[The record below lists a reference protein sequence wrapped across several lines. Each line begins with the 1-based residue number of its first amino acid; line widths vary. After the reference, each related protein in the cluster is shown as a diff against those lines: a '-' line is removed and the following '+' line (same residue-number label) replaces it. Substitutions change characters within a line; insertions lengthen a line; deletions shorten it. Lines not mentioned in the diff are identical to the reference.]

1 MKFHPTR
8 CILLT
13 LATFL
18 VLLTIETGHA
28 DEVTKDS
35 SPFKRLK
42 FRAIGPAAGGRVCRV
57 AGVPGEPLICYA
69 ATAASGLWKST
80 DGGIHWKP
88 IADDQSTSTFGSLAI
103 APSDANVIY
112 AGSGEANIRGNIE
125 VGNGIYKSI
134 DGGKTWKH
142 VWKQEG
148 QIGTMIVHPMNPDIA
163 FAAVLGH
170 AFGANPD
177 RGIYRTRDGGKNWQ
191 RVLFKYADTGASD
204 VAFDLSNPRTVFAG
218 LWQTRRRPWELISG
232 GAGSGL
238 YVSRDGGDTWTQLV
252 PPPED
257 SPDDKKDA
265 PKGHKY
271 AKGLPEGIWGKIGV
285 GVAPSDGRRVYAL
298 IEADKGGLFRSD
310 DGGDTWKLVND
321 WRAIRQRAFYYTTFT
336 IDPRN
341 PDIVWCPQVPLLKSI
356 DGGKTFERVKGPHHG
371 DHHDI
376 WIDPRDP
383 RRILNGNDGGVDIS
397 TNGGETW
404 FAPPLP
410 WGQFYHI
417 SVDNRLP
424 YHVAGTMQDIGTGSG
439 PSNSLSKAGIAPSDW
454 HPVGGG
460 ETGFTASDPT
470 DPNIV
475 YAGEYGGYI
484 SRYDHRTR
492 QARNV
497 GIYPFNPSG
506 HDPANL
512 KYRFQW
518 TAPILISP
526 HDHRVVYHAA
536 NVLFKTS
543 DAGRH
548 WTPISGDLTRNDKSK
563 QKWSGGPITGDNT
576 GVEVYGTIYA
586 IAESPKER
594 GVLWTGS
601 DDGLVYVSR
610 DGGKSWNN
618 ASPRGSEKQWPEWG
632 TVRCI
637 EASPFDA
644 ATAYVVV
651 DAHKLDDRRPYLFQT
666 KDFGKTWRP
675 LVPRLRLGTPDLRG
689 SASHSF
695 EDGLR
700 GGASRALRSQA
711 EPGNEVAE
719 GYLHV
724 LREDP
729 QRKGLLYLGGERG
742 LRVSWDDGETWT
754 PLRLNLP
761 TVAITDLIVK
771 HNDLVLGTNG
781 RSIWILDDVTPLR
794 QWKPAIADRD
804 TFLFPAA
811 PAVRYRYYSPLGE
824 KKPLGAG
831 QNPPSGAVLHYSL
844 KNKPKDDITLEIL
857 DGKDQRVIRLTS
869 KKEPEEKPDPGDY
882 SDKKY
887 QKPRLPREPGLH
899 RLVWDLRY
907 EGAETIAG
915 AKVDSG
921 EPKVGPLVNPGTYT
935 VKLTV
940 AGQTRTTKLQVLPDP
955 RTISPAA
962 WARTASKLVGS
973 DQPLTPEAILQH
985 VEWPA
990 QAVELKEQIELT
1002 LKIRDDI
1009 TSLARTVDQIRK
1021 VKGQLVARNEL
1032 LKNEDAAK
1040 SLVHASRDLL
1050 ARLDALEEKL
1060 HNPKAK
1066 IPYDILAQ
1074 KGGARLYSQMVWL
1087 YEMMKDSDGAPTQG
1101 IRELFDEQSELLRKY
1116 QEEWRALMKKELAA
1130 LNEQAKKLD
1139 VPAVL
1144 VPAFT
1149 NNAR

>member
-1 MKFHPTR
+1 MNVHRTPRIFFH
-8 CILLT
+8 LW
-13 LATFL
+13 
-18 VLLTIETGHA
+18 LTILAGMMYVAAAHGEEAKH
-28 DEVTKDS
+28 DP

-42 FRAIGPAAGGRVCRV
+42 FRSIGPAAGGRVCRV
-57 AGVPGEPLICYA
+57 AGVPGDPLTCYA
-69 ATAASGLWKST
+69 ATAASGLWKSS
-80 DGGIHWKP
+80 DGGVHWKP
-88 IADDQSTSTFGSLAI
+88 IADDLSTSTFGSLAI
-103 APSDANVIY
+103 APSDPNVIY

-134 DGGKTWKH
+134 DAGKTWKH

-148 QIGTMIVHPMNPDIA
+148 QIGTMIVHPTNPDIT

-170 AFGANPD
+170 AFGPNPE
-177 RGIYRTRDGGKNWQ
+177 RGVYRTVDGGKTWR
-191 RVLFKYADTGASD
+191 RVLSKDSDTGASD
-204 VAFDLSNPRTVFAG
+204 VCFDPSNPKTLFAG
-218 LWQTRRRPWELISG
+218 LWQARRRPWELISG
-232 GAGSGL
+232 GPGSGV
-238 YVSRDGGDTWTQLV
+238 YVSRDGGENWTQLV
-252 PPPED
+252 PMPDEK
-257 SPDDKKDA
+257 SPDFGKGA
-265 PKGHKY
+265 PKGKKY
-271 AKGLPEGIWGKIGV
+271 AKGLPAGIWGRIGV
-285 GVAPSDGRRVYAL
+285 AVAPSEGRRVYAL

-321 WRAIRQRAFYYTTFT
+321 WRAIRQRAFYYTTLT

-341 PDIVWCPQVPLLKSI
+341 PDVVWCPQVPLLKSI
-356 DGGKTFERVKGPHHG
+356 DGGKTFERIKGPHHG

-376 WIDPRDP
+376 WIDPKDP

-439 PSNSLSKAGIAPSDW
+439 PSNSLSRAGIHPSDW

-470 DPNIV
+470 NPDIV

-492 QARNV
+492 QARNIGV
-497 GIYPFNPSG
+497 YPFNPSG
-506 HDPANL
+506 HAASNL

-548 WTPISGDLTRNDKSK
+548 WAPISPDLTRNDRSK
-563 QKWSGGPITGDNT
+563 QEWSGGPITGDNT
-576 GVEVYGTIYA
+576 GVEVYDTIYA

-594 GVLWTGS
+594 GVLWAGS
-601 DDGLVYVSR
+601 DDGLVHVSR
-610 DGGKSWNN
+610 DGGGKWDNVTAN
-618 ASPRGSEKQWPEWG
+618 IKELPKWG

-644 ATAYVVV
+644 GTSYVVV

-666 KDFGKTWRP
+666 KDFGQTWR
-675 LVPRLRLGTPDLRG
+675 RLEIRG
-689 SASHSF
+689 PQ
-695 EDGLR
+695 
-700 GGASRALRSQA
+700 SQTGSG
-711 EPGNEVAE
+711 ESDFGFRISDFTE

-729 QRKGLLYLGGERG
+729 ERQGQLYLGGEHG
-742 LRVSWDDGETWT
+742 LLVSWDDGGTWT

-761 TVAITDLIVK
+761 TVAVTDLIVK
-771 HNDLVLGTNG
+771 HNDLVVGTNG
-781 RSIWILDDVTPLR
+781 RSIWILDDLTPLR
-794 QWKPAIADRD
+794 KWKPAIKDRE
-804 TFLFPAA
+804 TYLFPAA
-811 PAVRYRYYSPLGE
+811 PAVRYRYHTPLGE
-824 KKPLGAG
+824 RRPLGAG
-831 QNPPSGAVLHYSL
+831 TNPPPGAIVHFYL
-844 KNKPKDDITLEIL
+844 KNKPKGEITLEIL
-857 DGKDQRVIRLTS
+857 DDKDRRVTLLSS

-882 SDKKY
+882 SEERYKKTV
-887 QKPRLPREPGLH
+887 LPIEPGLH
-899 RLVWDLRY
+899 RIVWDLRY
-907 EGAETIAG
+907 EGAEAIKG
-915 AKVDSG
+915 AKADNG
-921 EPKVGPLVNPGTYT
+921 NPKEGPLVNPGVFTL
-935 VKLTV
+935 KLTIGAV
-940 AGQTRTTKLQVLPDP
+940 TQTAKLQVLPDP
-955 RTISPAA
+955 RTISPGV
-962 WARTASKLVGS
+962 WARTAARLAGTDAS
-973 DQPLTPEAILQH
+973 LTAEAILSR

-990 QAVELKEQIELT
+990 QAEELKEQIELT

-1009 TSLARTVDQIRK
+1009 TTLSRIVEQIRRIR
-1021 VKGQLVARNEL
+1021 GQIVARNDL
-1032 LKNEDAAK
+1032 LRDDARAK
-1040 SLVHASRDLL
+1040 SLVKASRDLL
-1050 ARLDALEEKL
+1050 PRLDALEEKL

-1074 KGGARLYSQMVWL
+1074 KGGAKLYSQLVWL
-1087 YEMMKDSDGAPTQG
+1087 FEMMKDSDGAPTQG
-1101 IRELFDEQSELLRKY
+1101 IRELFDEHDELLRKH
-1116 QEEWRALMKKELAA
+1116 QDEWRTLESKELAA

-1139 VPAVL
+1139 VPIL
-1144 VPAFT
+1144 LLPP
-1149 NNAR
+1149 